1 MNNASL
7 VNQTSAESG
16 FEYYTPSE
24 WTDAAREVM
33 GGIDLDPA
41 SCKFANQWIGASRF
55 FTKEN
60 NGLQQEWH
68 GRVWMNHPFHRGETA
83 CKAKCKK
90 LTCQR
95 RGHHIAE
102 DIPGNADW
110 INKLQA
116 EYQAGRVTEAVII
129 CYCSSSETWFKPLLK
144 QPQCF
149 PDGRIHYIGEDGK
162 KVQGNTKGSVITYF
176 GPNVAKFAEV
186 FGKLGEVKVAYQ
198 PGDQLTGISTAL
210 VNMIEQ
216 RARELTQQYASA
228 TIEQWPDHIAGGDN
242 DDQTP
247 EIPAIAHKWPVE
259 VLNIVEMALD
269 KCPCDPTDDYYDQLC
284 QQVNSQLLS
293 LDLAGA
299 SDVTSIVLDHLVW
312 TLKTDL
318 AELERGDTCAA

>member
-16 FEYYTPSE
+16 FEYYTPPE
-24 WTDAAREVM
+24 WTAAAREVM

-41 SCKFANQWIGASRF
+41 SCEFANQWIGATHI
-55 FTKEN
+55 FTKKTD
-60 NGLQQEWH
+60 GLQQEWH

-95 RGHHIAE
+95 RGHHITE

-110 INKLQA
+110 INKLLT

-129 CYCSSSETWFKPLLK
+129 CYCSSSETWFKPLLQ

-149 PDGRIHYIGEDGK
+149 PDGRVHYIGEDGK

-186 FGKLGEVKVAYQ
+186 FGKLGEVKVVYQ
-198 PGDQLTGISTAL
+198 RGDQLAGISAAL
-210 VNMIEQ
+210 LSLIEQ
-216 RARELTQQYASA
+216 RASELAQQYASA
-228 TIEQWPDHIAGGDN
+228 TIEQRPDDAAPGELVSNPCQLPEPELSRDALQLPDHNADANQIRQQTKAG
-242 DDQTP
+242 
-247 EIPAIAHKWPVE
+247 E
-259 VLNIVEMALD
+259 
-269 KCPCDPTDDYYDQLC
+269 
-284 QQVNSQLLS
+284 
-293 LDLAGA
+293 
-299 SDVTSIVLDHLVW
+299 
-312 TLKTDL
+312 
-318 AELERGDTCAA
+318 